1 MQNHLL
7 EVAIGMLHEVLLEA
21 KGAGGIDPALLG
33 RMQDVIHEWH
43 LRHWPCT
50 WCGEGVGHAVDPPV
64 CDPCGEKAD
73 IGGERVRLTRDRRF

>member
-33 RMQDVIHEWH
+33 WMQDVIHEWH
-43 LRHWPCT
+43 LRHRPCT
-50 WCGEGVGHAVDPPV
+50 VW
-64 CDPCGEKAD
+64 
-73 IGGERVRLTRDRRF
+73 